1 MQFILRETLNFE
13 FHSSGNFSFSSYYM
27 LVLLWLF
34 ITHLLLGSISLFLFH
49 HLSQILI
56 TTYPAASNSSHFCL
70 LSVSY
75 PSVICSQPSQN
86 NLQSLCAAFHLLAP
100 LRFPTLAVGNGSR
113 LHQTW
118 AKLCCSRICYA
129 WPTVLLCLAHLT
141 GLGSLQQPHLEIPI
155 TVILLLLLHLTTIK
169 LRASHWAHSQLPLA

>member
-75 PSVICSQPSQN
+75 PSVVCSQPSQN
-86 NLQSLCAAFHLLAP
+86 NLQSLCAAFHLLSP
-100 LRFPTLAVGNGSR
+100 LRFPHWLLEMAAGYIRPEPSCAVPESAMPGQLFCSVWHTWLGWDLYNNPTLKSPSR
-113 LHQTW
+113 SFCFSSSISQQLNCEPVTE
-118 AKLCCSRICYA
+118 
-129 WPTVLLCLAHLT
+129 PLLNCH
-141 GLGSLQQPHLEIPI
+141 
-155 TVILLLLLHLTTIK
+155 
-169 LRASHWAHSQLPLA
+169 